1 MARKP
6 PLPLLLAVLAATS
19 ALVIWDRWPG
29 KTAST
34 PAIIGAV
41 DRPARAKA
49 GAPPSSSSRRA
60 TPPGKAAEAPP
71 VPDLLP
77 RDAFA
82 QGAAKGDLFDTPAP
96 PAPPPPPPV
105 VAEAPPKPT
114 APPLPFTLLGRKLEE
129 GRWEVY
135 LAKMDQ
141 TYIVHV
147 DDVIEGT
154 YRVAEIRPPVMTL
167 VHIPTDERQHL
178 QIGGN
183 DQ

>member
-1 MARKP
+1 MASKP

-19 ALVIWDRWPG
+19 ALVIWDHWPG
-29 KTAST
+29 KAAST
-34 PAIIGAV
+34 AAVIGAV
-41 DRPARAKA
+41 ERPTAAGKA
-49 GAPPSSSSRRA
+49 GAPPRRA
-60 TPPGKAAEAPP
+60 AAPDKGAAGP

-77 RDAFA
+77 RDAFE

-96 PAPPPPPPV
+96 PPPPPPM
-105 VAEAPPKPT
+105 VAEPPPKPT